1 MPVPRGTK
9 FPGRYSPPPWRCCKC
24 GQMLGPAE
32 FFVRTGGDGRLRRQ
46 RSDCRACV
54 RNPPV
59 RTATEPGELPCPVC
73 VAAGNVPQSVLR
85 THQSYV
91 AHLWSAHKA
100 RIGDLTPKPPKARK
114 PRKQQAKAPTV
125 KQPRAKAAPKKP
137 KIRFTRL
144 RVFRLCVQCRIPKR
158 AMDIHYPEF
167 CIYCAG
173 LPAGEAI

>member
-1 MPVPRGTK
+1 MPVPVGTK
-9 FPGRYSPPPWRCCKC
+9 FPQRYSPPPWRCCKC

-54 RNPPV
+54 ANPPV
-59 RTATEPGELPCPVC
+59 RTATEPGEIPCPLC
-73 VAAGNVPQSVLR
+73 VAAGKIPQSVLK

-100 RIGDLTPKPPKARK
+100 RVADLVPPKAPKAKR
-114 PRKQQAKAPTV
+114 QAKAPAV
-125 KQPRAKAAPKKP
+125 KQPRTKAAPKIK
-137 KIRFTRL
+137 FTRL
-144 RVFRLCVQCRIPKR
+144 RVFRLCVQCRLPGR

-167 CIYCAG
+167 CRHCAG